1 MCVTQRF
8 LWPSGDPQSDAAPL
22 AAPRGLWLGVAHP
35 DVCQQVH
42 QLQSYR
48 WWAVILRN
56 VDSTR
61 LDYTYTCMTLVL

>member
-48 WWAVILRN
+48 WWACHFLEMLTQHDWIILIR
-56 VDSTR
+56 V
-61 LDYTYTCMTLVL
+61 